1 MKENIIQFKSY
12 SIYDIVMNDEESIS
26 GEFHS
31 CFDDSSSKIKI
42 KLIKTNKDPIEII
55 PWGQNLFLPSR
66 LINKPFAI
74 QHPYLGKYTFVIE
87 RFELLFRS
95 EKKVPLLYKMLKM
108 AKIKL

>member
-12 SIYDIVMNDEESIS
+12 SIYDVIMNDEEVIS

-31 CFDDSSSKIKI
+31 CFDDSSSRIKI
-42 KLIKTNKDPIEII
+42 KAIKINEDPIEII
-55 PWGQNLFLPSR
+55 PWGQKLFLPSR

-87 RFELLFRS
+87 GFEVLSRS
-95 EKKVPLLYKMLKM
+95 ERKVPLLYKMLKM
-108 AKIKL
+108 AKLKL